1 MQTIRNAHSFSR
13 SIMQAL
19 VVERRGDV
27 NVLAVREMPR
37 PPAPAPSE
45 LRVKVKATS
54 VNPVDIKVRT
64 GKYDDYPGTS
74 ELARSSEVELT

>member
-1 MQTIRNAHSFSR
+1 
-13 SIMQAL
+13 MQAL

-27 NVLAVREMPR
+27 NVLAAREMPR

-45 LRVKVKATS
+45 LLVKVKATS

-64 GKYDDYPGTS
+64 GKYDDYPGTPQF
-74 ELARSSEVELT
+74 ARSSEVELS